1 MQRPRSQVHPVVV
14 SAKRYEA
21 IQARAHQDQKHAQLA
36 AVEEER
42 RYRQYLKEG
51 NDLLCSYF
59 TGLVTHEAEEKK
71 SKVVVKA
78 AVEAPRVTKQLEE
91 RLRKERIIRAN
102 NLLDQLKPG
111 HRALHQALLESE
123 MLHQRSFN
131 EALNREIAEDAR
143 RQQELD
149 DALCPEVLIPF
160 SNITEEELAAKEEEK
175 RQAVRLA
182 IVQDVETRRKLMQA
196 EKEQRLF
203 DETVER
209 AQYKCLQDKEE
220 KALKEKKARSI
231 EFNRK
236 AYRDSMKEKAEIEEH
251 ERICDVID
259 DRRNCVYQV
268 ATRHLD
274 GRYNAHVKETRAKQH
289 RDREERAVRVCR
301 LQQASKKKL
310 EERQA
315 SLEDRYEFETQVD
328 EGRRQCE
335 LEELA
340 KQRKAYQLVEKREA
354 EEKLQRERE
363 LQRFEVARRLKN
375 AEANQHFEISEQRKR
390 DRVTA
395 EVRDTLYRQRDE
407 FIEQRQQELMR
418 LSACDDDPYLLE
430 DKKFY
435 EQAVAVMEQSRKVGR
450 PLYPIAT
457 AVERYARANKL
468 EVLPDGGP
476 VKRSQLRDNC
486 WPGFHAKADL
496 AYRKYE
502 QAEMCRESQRDA
514 RNQIYCN
521 SVKIK
526 KMASL
531 EKPYKPCVG
540 SCPINC
546 FHRRGMPAVDSTDS
560 FDYGPHVCYEESPPL
575 GACPSRMQG
584 IRRYSTAPSLPTL
597 VALPPMPELR
607 LDATPVAAPVAK
619 STSQNKMTNDSPSA
633 PPASGSAPKVET
645 TPVAKPSRPEPS
657 GGAAPPVPT
666 GQNRPA
672 IATGAG
678 HRRESLPQSRP
689 PVSATARRVS
699 VLGTDP
705 RGATLGMPKAGA
717 QAPTGQ
723 NRPANI
729 PNPAG
734 TWGSGPLPQP
744 PAPKNQKGSGNKKS
758 HGAH

>member
-1 MQRPRSQVHPVVV
+1 MHRPRSRVHPVVV
-14 SAKRYEA
+14 SAKRFEA
-21 IQARAHQDQKHAQLA
+21 IQSRAHQEQQHAQLA

-51 NDLLCSYF
+51 SDLLCSYF
-59 TGLVTHEAEEKK
+59 TGLVTHDAEKK
-71 SKVVVKA
+71 KPKVVEQA
-78 AVEAPRVTKQLEE
+78 AGGEAPRATKQLEE

-111 HRALHQALLESE
+111 HRALHRALLESE

-143 RQQELD
+143 RQQEQD
-149 DALCPEVLIPF
+149 ETMCPEVLIPF
-160 SNITEEELAAKEEEK
+160 GNITEEELAAKEEEK

-182 IVQDVETRRKLMQA
+182 IIQDLETKRKLA
-196 EKEQRLF
+196 EAEQEQRLF

-236 AYRDSMKEKAEIEEH
+236 AYRDSMKQKAQLEEH

-259 DRRNCVYQV
+259 ERRNCVYQV
-268 ATRHLD
+268 AARHLD
-274 GRYNAHVKETRAKQH
+274 GRYNAHLKETRAKQH
-289 RDREERAVRVCR
+289 RDREERAVRICR
-301 LQQASKKKL
+301 LQQAGKRQL

-335 LEELA
+335 QQELA

-354 EEKLQRERE
+354 EEKLKRERE

-375 AEANQHFEISEQRKR
+375 AEANRHFEISEQRKR

-395 EVRDTLYRQRDE
+395 EVRDTLYRQREE

-418 LSACDDDPYLLE
+418 LSACDDDPHLLE

-457 AVERYARANKL
+457 AVERYARANNL
-468 EVLPDGGP
+468 EVQPERGR
-476 VKRSQLRDNC
+476 VKRSQLRDYC
-486 WPGFHAKADL
+486 WPGYHAKADL

-502 QAEMCRESQRDA
+502 QAELCREAQRDA

-521 SVKIK
+521 AIKIK
-526 KMASL
+526 KMASV
-531 EKPYKPCVG
+531 EKPYQPCVA

-575 GACPSRMQG
+575 GACPSR
-584 IRRYSTAPSLPTL
+584 SKPPSQPTL
-597 VALPPMPELR
+597 AAPPPMPELR
-607 LDATPVAAPVAK
+607 LEATPVPSVAK
-619 STSQNKMTNDSPSA
+619 LINVAASS
-633 PPASGSAPKVET
+633 PASGAAT
-645 TPVAKPSRPEPS
+645 TAVP
-657 GGAAPPVPT
+657 AAPAM
-666 GQNRPA
+666 PA
-672 IATGAG
+672 NAPSAG
-678 HRRESLPQSRP
+678 VRRESLPQSRP
-689 PVSATARRVS
+689 PVSVKARRGS
-699 VLGTDP
+699 VRVTILGTDP
-705 RGATLGMPKAGA
+705 RGATLGMPKADTL
-717 QAPTGQ
+717 APTGQ

-729 PNPAG
+729 PNPTG

-744 PAPKNQKGSGNKKS
+744 QAPKNQKGSGNKKS
-758 HGAH
+758 HGYR